1 MAQKKQY
8 AVIGLGRFG
17 RSVARSL
24 HNMGHEVL
32 AIDSDAALVQEI
44 ADCCTHAVEADATD
58 ENALKE
64 LGLRNFDVVVV
75 AIGDDIQS
83 SIISTVILKELGC
96 RYVIAKAQSDLH
108 GKVLYKTGA
117 DRVIF
122 PERDMGVRVAH
133 NLVSSNIL
141 DYIELAPEHS
151 IVEIQIPDSM
161 SGRSLRQLELRTE
174 FNVNVIGIKRNG
186 HINILPKAED
196 KVQKNDVLV
205 VLGANVD
212 IRRLEQEQ

>member
-1 MAQKKQY
+1 MAQRRQY

-17 RSVARSL
+17 SSVARSL
-24 HNMGHEVL
+24 HNLGHEVL
-32 AIDSDAALVQEI
+32 AIDSDASLVQEM

-58 ENALKE
+58 ENALRD

-83 SIISTVILKELGC
+83 SILSTVILKDIGC
-96 RYVIAKAQSDLH
+96 KYVIAKAQNELH

-133 NLVSSNIL
+133 NLISSNIL
-141 DYIELAPEHS
+141 DYIELAPEYS
-151 IVEIQIPDSM
+151 IVEIQVPDSM
-161 SGRSLRQLELRTE
+161 AGRSLRQLELRSAY
-174 FNVNVIGIKRNG
+174 NVNVIGIKRNG
-186 HINILPKAED
+186 HINILPKADD
-196 KVQKNDVLV
+196 KVQRGDVLV

-212 IRRLEQEQ
+212 IHRLEQEQ

>member
-1 MAQKKQY
+1 MAQKRQY

-17 RSVARSL
+17 SSVARSL
-24 HNMGHEVL
+24 HNLGHQVL
-32 AIDSDAALVQEI
+32 AIDSDASLVQEMT
-44 ADCCTHAVEADATD
+44 DCCTHAVEADATD
-58 ENALKE
+58 ENALRD

-83 SIISTVILKELGC
+83 SILSTVILKDIGC
-96 RYVIAKAQSDLH
+96 KYVIAKAQNELH

-117 DRVIF
+117 DRVVF

-133 NLVSSNIL
+133 NLISSNIL
-141 DYIELAPEHS
+141 DYIELAPDYS
-151 IVEIQIPDSM
+151 IVEIQVPDSM
-161 SGRSLRQLELRTE
+161 VGRSLRQLELRSS

-186 HINILPKAED
+186 HINVLPRADD
-196 KVQKNDVLV
+196 KVLTNDVLV